1 MAVNTYD
8 DFQKKLKEY
17 GYAMSDADM
26 QLAKMNPDAGM
37 SILNYKRDYY
47 NASTDDERALANKG
61 AENIRSTYGNYT
73 GGSDGSKFYVDTPTP
88 MSYYK
93 EDYQN
98 PYQSQYDQALNAV
111 MNQKGWSYNPEN
123 DQAYQ
128 AAKKQYMREADRA
141 TQNTMGQAAAMT
153 GGIPSTAAVNAA
165 SQAGDYYRTQ
175 LSDQLGNYMDKSY
188 QRYIDA
194 IGNDYDRLSAL
205 RSMSNDARD
214 QYDTDR
220 NFGYNQWTDDLGYR
234 TDREQTEYE
243 RKQDEYNKQMAEK
256 QYKDALMLDM
266 IDSYM
271 QQYDKTGER
280 SYRKQAEALL
290 NEVAKQYYSFPEEE
304 TKTVSSSGS
313 GGSSGGSAKK
323 SSGGGSSGGSAKKS
337 SGGGSSGGSSGGGS
351 DATGTDNGNKTIK
364 KILEEAAK
372 KAAEKV
378 KK

>member
-8 DFQKKLKEY
+8 DYEKRLKEL
-17 GYAMSDADM
+17 GLNPSDADR
-26 QLAKMNPDAGM
+26 QLARQNPDAGI
-37 SILNYKRDYY
+37 SLLNYQHDWQ
-47 NASTDDERALANKG
+47 NAKTDDERAFAHRG

-93 EDYQN
+93 EDFQN

-128 AAKKQYMREADRA
+128 AAKKQYLREADRA
-141 TQNTMGQAAAMT
+141 TQNTMGQSAAMT

-175 LSDQLGNYMDKSY
+175 LSDQLGSYMDRSY
-188 QRYIDA
+188 QRYVDA
-194 IGNDYDRLSAL
+194 IGNDFDRLSAI

-234 TDREQTEYE
+234 TDREQTEYD
-243 RKQDEYNKQMAEK
+243 RKQDEYSKQMTEK
-256 QYKDALMLDM
+256 QYSDSLDLDLV
-266 IDSYM
+266 DSYM
-271 QQYDKTGER
+271 AQYE
-280 SYRKQAEALL
+280 
-290 NEVAKQYYSFPEEE
+290 
-304 TKTVSSSGS
+304 
-313 GGSSGGSAKK
+313 
-323 SSGGGSSGGSAKKS
+323 
-337 SGGGSSGGSSGGGS
+337 
-351 DATGTDNGNKTIK
+351 ATGDRNYRLKAEELLK
-364 KILEEAAK
+364 KIQERNS
-372 KAAEKV
+372 
-378 KK
+378 

>member
-8 DFQKKLKEY
+8 DYEKRLKEL
-17 GYAMSDADM
+17 GLNPSDADR
-26 QLAKMNPDAGM
+26 QLARQNPDAGI
-37 SILNYKRDYY
+37 SLLNYQHDWQ
-47 NASTDDERALANKG
+47 NAKTDDERAFAHRG

-93 EDYQN
+93 EDFQN

-128 AAKKQYMREADRA
+128 AAKKQYLREADRA

-175 LSDQLGNYMDKSY
+175 LSDQLGSYMDRSY
-188 QRYIDA
+188 QRYVDA
-194 IGNDYDRLSAL
+194 IGNDFDRLSAI

-243 RKQDEYNKQMAEK
+243 RKQAEQ
-256 QYKDALMLDM
+256 QYKDAVDLDM
-266 IDSYM
+266 VDSYM
-271 QQYDKTGER
+271 AQYE
-280 SYRKQAEALL
+280 
-290 NEVAKQYYSFPEEE
+290 
-304 TKTVSSSGS
+304 
-313 GGSSGGSAKK
+313 
-323 SSGGGSSGGSAKKS
+323 
-337 SGGGSSGGSSGGGS
+337 
-351 DATGTDNGNKTIK
+351 ATGDRNYRLKAEEILK
-364 KILEEAAK
+364 KIQERNA
-372 KAAEKV
+372 
-378 KK
+378 

>member
-8 DFQKKLKEY
+8 DYEKRLKEL
-17 GYAMSDADM
+17 GLNPSDADR
-26 QLAKMNPDAGM
+26 QLARRNPDAGI
-37 SILNYKRDYY
+37 SLLNYQHDWQ
-47 NASTDDERALANKG
+47 NAKTDDERAFAHRG

-93 EDYQN
+93 EDFQN

-123 DQAYQ
+123 DMAYQ
-128 AAKKQYMREADRA
+128 AAKKQYLREADRA

-175 LSDQLGNYMDKSY
+175 LSDQLGSYMDRSY
-188 QRYIDA
+188 QRYVDA
-194 IGNDYDRLSAL
+194 IGNDFDRLSAI

-234 TDREQTEYE
+234 TDREQTEYD
-243 RKQDEYNKQMAEK
+243 RKQDEYNKQMTEK
-256 QYKDALMLDM
+256 QYSDSLDLDLV
-266 IDSYM
+266 DSYM
-271 QQYDKTGER
+271 AQYE
-280 SYRKQAEALL
+280 
-290 NEVAKQYYSFPEEE
+290 
-304 TKTVSSSGS
+304 
-313 GGSSGGSAKK
+313 
-323 SSGGGSSGGSAKKS
+323 
-337 SGGGSSGGSSGGGS
+337 
-351 DATGTDNGNKTIK
+351 ATGDRNYRLKAEELLK
-364 KILEEAAK
+364 KIQERNA
-372 KAAEKV
+372 
-378 KK
+378 

>member
-8 DFQKKLKEY
+8 DFAKKLKEY

-26 QLAKMNPDAGM
+26 QLARMNPDAGM
-37 SILNYKRDYY
+37 SILNYKRDYA
-47 NASTDDERALANKG
+47 NAATDDERALANKG

-98 PYQSQYDQALNAV
+98 PYQSQYDKALNAV
-111 MNQKGWSYNPEN
+111 MNQQGWSYDPEN
-123 DQAYQ
+123 DMAYQ
-128 AAKKQYMREADRA
+128 AAKKQYLREADRA

-175 LSDQLGNYMDKSY
+175 LSDQLGNYMDRSY

-243 RKQDEYNKQMAEK
+243 RKQAEQ

-280 SYRKQAEALL
+280 RYRKQAEALL
-290 NEVAKQYYSFPEEE
+290 NEVAKQYYTFPEEE
-304 TKTVSSSGS
+304 TKTASSSG
-313 GGSSGGSAKK
+313 
-323 SSGGGSSGGSAKKS
+323 GGGSSGGSAKKS

-351 DATGTDNGNKTIK
+351 DATGTDNGKKTIK

>member
-8 DFQKKLKEY
+8 DYEKRLKEL
-17 GYAMSDADM
+17 GLNPSDADR
-26 QLAKMNPDAGM
+26 QLARRNPDAGI
-37 SILNYKRDYY
+37 SLLNYQHDWQ
-47 NASTDDERALANKG
+47 NAKTDDERAFAHRG

-93 EDYQN
+93 EDFQN
-98 PYQSQYDQALNAV
+98 PYQDAYDKALNAV

-128 AAKKQYMREADRA
+128 AAKKQYLREADRA

-175 LSDQLGNYMDKSY
+175 LSDQLSNYMDKSY

-256 QYKDALMLDM
+256 QYNDSLDLDLV
-266 IDSYM
+266 DSYM
-271 QQYDKTGER
+271 AQYE
-280 SYRKQAEALL
+280 
-290 NEVAKQYYSFPEEE
+290 
-304 TKTVSSSGS
+304 
-313 GGSSGGSAKK
+313 
-323 SSGGGSSGGSAKKS
+323 
-337 SGGGSSGGSSGGGS
+337 
-351 DATGTDNGNKTIK
+351 ATGDRNYRLKAEELLK
-364 KILEEAAK
+364 KIQERNA
-372 KAAEKV
+372 
-378 KK
+378 